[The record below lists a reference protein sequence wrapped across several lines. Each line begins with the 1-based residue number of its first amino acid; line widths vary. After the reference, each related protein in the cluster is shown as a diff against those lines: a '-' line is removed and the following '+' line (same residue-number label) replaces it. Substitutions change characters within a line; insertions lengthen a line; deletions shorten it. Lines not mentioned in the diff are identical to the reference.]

1 MKWKA
6 AMISKGILS
15 TVKDGRFFLFVCKS
29 AALLLFI
36 GAKTMA
42 LACGYDDPKSA
53 AGQRAALN
61 LSYPNALDVV
71 GAVAQARLDGVL
83 PPTKDFSEAPNF
95 FAYQA
100 VNRLLQRFGGELGE
114 REETADFAF
123 TLVLVEPMLWARFA
137 IEDGKLA
144 TSVHVSGPQPG
155 DLVVVSSEAVLRQLV
170 DRRLTVQRAEGLGL
184 IRIFGEAANLAP
196 LRRLLAVREAG

>member
-1 MKWKA
+1 V
-6 AMISKGILS
+6 IFSSEGIFS
-15 TVKDGRFFLFVCKS
+15 TEVKDGRAFLLVCKRA
-29 AALLLFI
+29 AALFLLV
-36 GAKTMA
+36 GATSMA

-71 GAVAQARLDGVL
+71 GAVTQARLDGVL
-83 PPTKDFSEAPNF
+83 PPAKDLSEAPNF

-100 VNRLLQRFGGELGE
+100 VSRLLQRFGGELRE

-144 TSVHVSGPQPG
+144 TFVHVSGPKPE
-155 DLVVVSSEAVLRQLV
+155 DLVVVSSEVVLRQLV
-170 DRRLTVQRAEGLGL
+170 DHRLTVQRAEELGL
-184 IRIFGEAANLAP
+184 VRMFGDPMKLAR
-196 LRRLLAVREAG
+196 LRRLVATREQ